1 MSEQPTIGKIE
12 QLTTNTDPRS
22 PLDVLNKIKGVVN
35 APPDWSSKHDG
46 EVWQELDRL
55 RAENARLRKAL
66 AQAIEVLDSADGLYF
81 GPYNKIW
88 DSRWQG
94 VTAKDYSPQ
103 GLTIDNLGK
112 YYAGKLREAL
122 ADDNKKG
129 TP

>member
-55 RAENARLRKAL
+55 RAENARLREAL
-66 AQAIEVLDSADGLYF
+66 EAYANHDNWIERSTRYIPTDSSMVSD
-81 GPYNKIW
+81 IW
-88 DSRWQG
+88 DGGLDVNGWE
-94 VTAKDYSPQ
+94 TAE
-103 GLTIDNLGK
+103 
-112 YYAGKLREAL
+112 RAL
-122 ADDNKKG
+122 ADDNKKD